1 VPRNDGKM
9 KTMKKLFKQFYTNL
23 FLENRL
29 FIALG
34 ICSASFLFAFF
45 LPILGDLP
53 YIAFGVVVTLLL
65 IDIYL
70 LHAAKKTVFL
80 RRDVPERLS
89 NGDDNELKIYLENF
103 YPFPIS
109 IGIIDEIPFQ
119 FQKRDLWFNT
129 SLKPKEQKIISY
141 LLRPTKRGEYEF
153 GLTRLFV
160 KSPLGLVSRRIN
172 VEGTGMVPVYPSF
185 LKLREYELMAISNR
199 LVDVGIKKVRRVGN
213 SMEFDQVKNY
223 VAGDDIRTINWKATA
238 RKADFMVNSYIE
250 ERSQHIY
257 CVIDKSRAMKMPF
270 EEMSLLDYAINASL
284 ILSSVALLRQDKAGL
299 ITIAEKTKN
308 VVLADRRP
316 MQLNKIMEVLYK
328 EKTRYLETDMEA
340 LFVSLRSVLKQRSL
354 VVFFTNFESMSALER
369 QLPYLKRIAKYHLL
383 LVVFFE
389 NTTLRSLSDDD
400 AKDVEGIYIKT
411 IAEKFAY
418 EKRLMVKELTK
429 HGILSLL
436 TAPQN
441 LTVNVVNRYLAIKAK
456 QQI

>member
-1 VPRNDGKM
+1 M
-9 KTMKKLFKQFYTNL
+9 KELFKKFYTNL

-34 ICSASFLFAFF
+34 LCSALFLFAFF
-45 LPILGDLP
+45 LPVLGDLP
-53 YIAFGVVVTLLL
+53 YLLFFALLL
-65 IDIYL
+65 LVIIDIYL
-70 LHAAKKTVFL
+70 LFSSRKGVFL

-103 YPFPIS
+103 YPFQVS
-109 IGIIDEIPFQ
+109 VGIIDEIPFQ
-119 FQKRDLWFNT
+119 FQKRDLWFKAH
-129 SLKPKEQKIISY
+129 LKVREQKVISY
-141 LLRPTKRGEYEF
+141 LLRPTKRGAYEF
-153 GLTRLFV
+153 GLIRLFV
-160 KSPLGLVSRRIN
+160 SSPLGLVSRRFN
-172 VEGTGMVPVYPSF
+172 VAGENTVPVYPSF
-185 LKLREYELMAISNR
+185 LKLRQYELMAISNR
-199 LVDVGIKKVRRVGN
+199 LMDVGIKKIRRVGH

-238 RKADFMVNSYIE
+238 RRNDLMVNSYTE
-250 ERSQHIY
+250 EKSQHIY

-270 EEMSLLDYAINASL
+270 DGLSLLDYAINASL
-284 ILSSVALLRQDKAGL
+284 ILSSVALVKQDKAGL
-299 ITIAEKTKN
+299 ITVAEKTKKI
-308 VVLADRRP
+308 VPADRKST
-316 MQLNKIMEVLYK
+316 QLQKIMEVLYN

-340 LFVSLRSVLKQRSL
+340 LYVSIRSALKQRSL

-369 QLPYLKRIAKYHLL
+369 QLPYLKRIAKFHLL

-389 NTTLRSLSDDD
+389 NTTLRTLSEEG

-418 EKRLMVKELTK
+418 EKRLIVKELTR

-441 LTVNVVNRYLAIKAK
+441 LTVNVVNSYLAIKAK
-456 QQI
+456 QQL

>member
-1 VPRNDGKM
+1 M
-9 KTMKKLFKQFYTNL
+9 KNLFRKFYTNL

-34 ICSASFLFAFF
+34 ICSALFLFAFF
-45 LPILGDLP
+45 LPILGDIP
-53 YIAFGVVVTLLL
+53 YIAFGVLLLLFL

-70 LHAAKKTVFL
+70 LHSSKKTVFL
-80 RRDVPERLS
+80 RRDVPDRLS

-103 YPFPIS
+103 YPFQVS

-129 SLKPKEQKIISY
+129 TLKTKEQKIINY
-141 LLRPTKRGEYEF
+141 FLRPTKRGEYDF
-153 GLTRLFV
+153 GFTRLFV
-160 KSPLGLVSRRIN
+160 KSPLGLVSRRFN
-172 VEGTGMVPVYPSF
+172 VAGAGKVPVYPSF

-199 LVDVGIKKVRRVGN
+199 LTDVGIKKIRRVGH

-223 VAGDDIRTINWKATA
+223 VAGDDFRTINWKATA
-238 RKADFMVNSYIE
+238 RRSDLMVNTYTE

-270 EEMSLLDYAINASL
+270 EGMSLLDYAINASL
-284 ILSSVALLRQDKAGL
+284 ILSSVALIKQDKAGL
-299 ITIAEKTKN
+299 ITVAEKTKN

-316 MQLNKIMEVLYK
+316 TQLNKIMEVLYN

-340 LFVSLRSVLKQRSL
+340 LFVSLRSALKQRSL
-354 VVFFTNFESMSALER
+354 VVFFTNFECMSALER

-389 NTTLRSLSDDD
+389 NTTLKTLSDDD

-441 LTVNVVNRYLAIKAK
+441 LTVNVVNRYLAIKAR

>member
-1 VPRNDGKM
+1 M
-9 KTMKKLFKQFYTNL
+9 
-23 FLENRL
+23 
-29 FIALG
+29 
-34 ICSASFLFAFF
+34 
-45 LPILGDLP
+45 
-53 YIAFGVVVTLLL
+53 
-65 IDIYL
+65 
-70 LHAAKKTVFL
+70 FL

-103 YPFPIS
+103 YPFEVS
-109 IGIIDEIPFQ
+109 VGIIDEIPFQ

-129 SLKPKEQKIISY
+129 TLKSREQKIINY
-141 LLRPTKRGEYEF
+141 FLRPTKRGEYDF
-153 GLTRLFV
+153 GFTRLFV
-160 KSPLGLVSRRIN
+160 KSPLGLVSRRFN
-172 VEGTGMVPVYPSF
+172 VAGAGMVPVYPSF

-199 LVDVGIKKVRRVGN
+199 LTDVGIKKIRRVGH

-223 VAGDDIRTINWKATA
+223 VAGDDFRTINWKATA
-238 RKADFMVNSYIE
+238 RRSDLMVNTYTE

-270 EEMSLLDYAINASL
+270 EGMSLLDYAINASL
-284 ILSSVALLRQDKAGL
+284 ILSSVALIKQDKAGL

-308 VVLADRRP
+308 VVLADRRA

-340 LFVSLRSVLKQRSL
+340 LFVSLRSALKQRSL

-389 NTTLRSLSDDD
+389 NTTLKTLSDES
-400 AKDVEGIYIKT
+400 AKDVEGIYVKT

-441 LTVNVVNRYLAIKAK
+441 LTVNVVNRYLAIKAR